1 MSKTKIEDYEA
12 IIEVVNHYITGSATG
27 DVAELKLAFHDKCT
41 MTGYIN
47 GEMYMGD
54 IHGFYGMVEQVGAP
68 SADFRAKADVVAVEG
83 TVAVAHVAF
92 DNWHGMSFTD
102 YHTLI
107 KEDGTWKII
116 AKAYHQFV
124 EA

>member
-1 MSKTKIEDYEA
+1 MTRSKIEEYVA
-12 IIEVVNHYITGSATG
+12 INEVVNYYIEGCKKG
-27 DVAELKLAFHDKCT
+27 DVSILKKAFHDKCS

-54 IHGFYGMVEQVGAP
+54 IHGFYAMVEKAGVP
-68 SADFRAKADVVAVEG
+68 SDEFCGQTDVVAMEG

-92 DNWHGMSFTD
+92 ENWHGLSFTD

-107 KEDGTWKII
+107 KEDGNWKII
-116 AKAYHQFV
+116 AKAYHQF
-124 EA
+124 